1 MDELAQMKMRQKLKL
16 RMDELQRCMENNEHL
31 TKPEYVEE
39 VIDGANFA
47 FHVLSEED
55 REYIQMAQMAL
66 EEKMEWGSP
75 DTWPENNE

>member
-31 TKPEYVEE
+31 TKPDYVEE
-39 VIDGANFA
+39 VIDTVNFA

>member
-1 MDELAQMKMRQKLKL
+1 MKMRQKLKL

-31 TKPEYVEE
+31 TKPDYVEE
-39 VIDGANFA
+39 VIDTVNFA